1 MKADV
6 AKHNSEILS
15 STKLID
21 CWNKIGVWGDRDCGE
36 LKNVIHCRNCVVYS
50 SAAAQLLGAELSQD
64 YLDRWTKYF
73 ATAQTVQS
81 QQKQGALIFRI
92 GAEWLALSP
101 INLREITE
109 DRPIHSV
116 PQSRSDT
123 LLGLTNI
130 RGELLVCVA
139 LNRVL
144 GLEIMG
150 PEKSSSKRAIYRRMV
165 VAGGEGSRFVFPVEE
180 VHGIHWFN
188 PNKLKGV
195 PSTVAKAQAAYI
207 KGILPWQNKSVTCLD
222 DQFLFD
228 MLDGR
233 LT

>member
-21 CWNKIGVWGDRDCGE
+21 CWNKIGVWGDRECGE

-101 INLREITE
+101 INLR
-109 DRPIHSV
+109 
-116 PQSRSDT
+116 
-123 LLGLTNI
+123 
-130 RGELLVCVA
+130 
-139 LNRVL
+139 
-144 GLEIMG
+144 
-150 PEKSSSKRAIYRRMV
+150 
-165 VAGGEGSRFVFPVEE
+165 
-180 VHGIHWFN
+180 
-188 PNKLKGV
+188 
-195 PSTVAKAQAAYI
+195 
-207 KGILPWQNKSVTCLD
+207 
-222 DQFLFD
+222 
-228 MLDGR
+228 
-233 LT
+233 